1 MDASPMRS
9 SILAGG
15 EIDMDIKVGDF
26 VTRISYNHDLL
37 FRVIEINDSIAVLVG
52 EDVRLIADA
61 PLSDLVGID
70 DKEYKS
76 RQKKEKEK
84 EDQSYRL
91 FRQDYNLIRQRNEYN
106 ASNGYTESEAYF
118 QIPGRVLHLDGDP
131 VYLQKCKA
139 LYERLGVPFFGVHL
153 DEKDMPEKVGKFIE
167 QLRPDILVVTGHDAY
182 IKSKGRQTDLKAYR
196 HSRYFVQTVNEA
208 RKKIPNLDQ
217 LVIFAGACQSH
228 FESLIRAGANFAS
241 SPTRVNIHAL
251 DPVYIVAKISYTPIK
266 DHINV
271 WDVIRNTLTGEK
283 GLGGIETKGLLRIGM
298 PYRKPGYE

>member
-1 MDASPMRS
+1 
-9 SILAGG
+9 
-15 EIDMDIKVGDF
+15 MDIKVGDI
-26 VTRISYNHDLL
+26 VTRKSYKQDLL
-37 FRVIEINDSIAVLVG
+37 FRVTEINDSYAILFG

-61 PLSDLVGID
+61 PLSDLVHLND
-70 DKEYKS
+70 VEYKS
-76 RQKKEKEK
+76 RQRKEKEK

-91 FRQDYNLIRQRNEYN
+91 FRQDYHLIRQRSEYS
-106 ASNGYTESEAYF
+106 ASNGYSHDHSYF
-118 QIPGRVLHLDGDP
+118 QLPGRVLHLDGDP
-131 VYLQKCKA
+131 VYLQKCRA
-139 LYERLGVPFFGVHL
+139 LYERLGVPIFGVHL
-153 DEKDMPEKVGKFIE
+153 SEKQMPEKVGALIE
-167 QLRPDILVVTGHDAY
+167 QIRPDILVVTGHDAY
-182 IKSKGRQTDLKAYR
+182 LKSKGKLSDLKAYR
-196 HSRYFVQTVNEA
+196 HSKYFVQTVNEA
-208 RKKIPNLDQ
+208 RKRVPSLDQ

-298 PYRKPGYE
+298 PYRHDE

>member
-1 MDASPMRS
+1 M
-9 SILAGG
+9 G
-15 EIDMDIKVGDF
+15 IKVGDM

-37 FRVIEINDSIAVLVG
+37 FRVIEINDQLATLFG

-61 PLSDLVGID
+61 PLSDLVEID
-70 DKEYKS
+70 DKEYKD

-84 EDQSYRL
+84 QDQSYRL
-91 FRQDYNLIRQRNEYN
+91 FRQDYNLIRQRSEYN
-106 ASNGYTESEAYF
+106 ASNGYAESETYF
-118 QIPGRVLHLDGDP
+118 QMPGRVLHLDGDP

-153 DEKDMPEKVGKFIE
+153 DEKEMPDKVGKFIE

-241 SPTRVNIHAL
+241 SPTRINIHAL

-283 GLGGIETKGLLRIGM
+283 GLGGIETKGLLRIGL
-298 PYRKPGYE
+298 PYRKYEYE